1 MNKKNFFRTVGKAM
15 ATMLFAATVLTGFN
29 SCVANEDNAVDTT
42 PQPGGEVTEPYV
54 EPTTDQLEVMVT
66 ADMPTAVLGQFDDN
80 SVGAALVK
88 RLSQTTNA
96 IDDNT
101 KLVLLDDNVARTL
114 SEDDFYQLALIYLNG
129 GYIALQR
136 PTLGVVLA
144 FVLGLEG
151 MAGEIQDDIL
161 KENGVEIPEG
171 AEASARSLE
180 DSQLVRNVNKAR
192 ALTRAE
198 DDDPNAVIDELLI
211 MSINAFYVIPP
222 YNEER
227 IVFSKMEDEN
237 GHESEPVEHKVK
249 NLQNPYHYGRM
260 ADGAALWLNTKEQEK
275 ADGQQDEP
283 AAARAHT
290 RADADQVINSMISRT
305 NEFTLPGHLWAH
317 DDQGKVFGRENVS
330 STTIR
335 SWSVYD
341 FASKRDFYYV
351 EENHHIRMGG
361 QDSDKSNTLYWGPY
375 KKEDWMWTPEPAF
388 INFAFFKIP
397 KTFSLAGL
405 EGEGSDWAYYYGSWL
420 SKSTHAMELEGNGE
434 IQLEKSLP
442 TTDNSQTT
450 EIIAIG
456 STDGT
461 SSTSGW
467 SFGFNV
473 GANAGASGSNAT
485 GGGTLGFNWGY
496 SESTTTSHSTSFTMS
511 TSHVSKDLAIV
522 KNTDGNK
529 VTWTYKEGHTPT
541 VIWDKDWHEM
551 AADILTN
558 DIDIE
563 NKACWS
569 VKKPSGSYILSW
581 YALNFTKALYLNA
594 SKNHSKHLGIA
605 YEDYDGFRLTP
616 PRRFKKEWCCDI
628 IVNGE
633 NLQPQARNLLRAEL
647 QKDINATMFDNRFY
661 VAESKDDGVEVIK
674 YNIGVAS
681 EVLKPGNRKRKMIER
696 EAASLGIEKFIIEWF
711 SDDPRLKDLEP
722 FRIPVKVAN

>member
-1 MNKKNFFRTVGKAM
+1 MNKKTFFRTAGKTL
-15 ATMLFAATVLTGFN
+15 ATMLFAATMMAGLTACSSN
-29 SCVANEDNAVDTT
+29 DLPVAT
-42 PQPGGEVTEPYV
+42 PQPGGDATDPYV

-66 ADMPTAVLGQFDDN
+66 ADMPTAVLAQFDDN

-88 RLSQTTNA
+88 RLTQTTA
-96 IDDNT
+96 DIDDNT
-101 KLVLLDDNVARTL
+101 KLVLIDGNHTEMLT
-114 SEDDFYQLALIYLNG
+114 EDYFYKLVRIYMNG

-136 PTLGVVLA
+136 PTLGVALA
-144 FVLGLEG
+144 VVLGLELK
-151 MAGEIQDDIL
+151 AAEIQDDIL
-161 KENGVEIPEG
+161 KENGVEIPE
-171 AEASARSLE
+171 EATARRSSILDGE
-180 DSQLVRNVNKAR
+180 LVRKVNNAR
-192 ALTRAE
+192 ALTRGE
-198 DDDPNAVIDELLI
+198 DDDPNPVIDELLI
-211 MSINAFYVIPP
+211 MSINASYLIPP
-222 YNEER
+222 YNEEET
-227 IVFSKMEDEN
+227 ISSQAEDEN
-237 GHESEPVEHKVK
+237 GQETTVEHKVE
-249 NLQNPYHYGRM
+249 NILNAYHYGRL
-260 ADGAALWLNTKEQEK
+260 ADGAASWLNTKEQEK
-275 ADGQQDEP
+275 AEGQQDEP
-283 AAARAHT
+283 AATRALH

-305 NEFTLPGHLWAH
+305 NEFTLPGHLWAR

-397 KTFSLAGL
+397 KTFSLAGR

-420 SKSTHAMELEGNGE
+420 SESTHAMELEGNGE
-434 IQLEKSLP
+434 IRLEKSLP

-456 STDGT
+456 TTDGT

-581 YALNFTKALYLNA
+581 YALNFTKSLYLNA

-605 YEDYDGFRLTP
+605 YEDYDGFRLSP

-647 QKDINATMFDNRFY
+647 QKDINATIFDNRFY